1 MTAGELRRALEFL
14 RLADRAGRIERETRF
29 GPLVLTPERPLR
41 WDSNYLLVERP
52 GPTNELVAEAERAFA
67 EAGLGH
73 RKLSVPDEATGA
85 RLWAELPAAW
95 MRQRLLVMVRRRPP
109 EREPDLSVV
118 EEVDEASLRP
128 LRAEEMARQPW
139 GGDPEVVRQLLEAKR
154 AATATVEIR
163 FFAVLVD
170 GKPVSCA
177 DLYLAGGVAQVE
189 DVVTAPEHRNRGFA
203 SAVVLAAVRA
213 ADDAGAELVF
223 LVADED
229 DWPQQL
235 YRRLG
240 FDPIG
245 RTYEFVLTGQA

>member
-1 MTAGELRRALEFL
+1 VTADELRRALEFL

-52 GPTNELVAEAERAFA
+52 APTEDLVAEAERVFA

-73 RKLSVPDEATGA
+73 RKLSVPDEAAGA
-85 RLWAELPAAW
+85 RLLDELPPEW
-95 MRQRLLVMVRRRPP
+95 MRQRLLVMARRRPP
-109 EREPDLSVV
+109 DRQPDLSVV
-118 EEVDEASLRP
+118 QEVDEATLRP

-139 GGDPEVVRQLLEAKR
+139 GSDPEVRRQLLEAKR
-154 AATATVEIR
+154 AAADTLEIR

-170 GKPVSCA
+170 GEPASCA

-189 DVVTAPEHRNRGFA
+189 DVLTAPQHRNRGFA

-213 ADDAGAELVF
+213 ADEAGADLVF
-223 LVADED
+223 LVADEE

-245 RTYEFVLTGQA
+245 RTYEFVRT

>member
-1 MTAGELRRALEFL
+1 
-14 RLADRAGRIERETRF
+14 
-29 GPLVLTPERPLR
+29 VLTPERPLR
-41 WDSNYLLVERP
+41 WDSNYLLVQRP
-52 GPTNELVAEAERAFA
+52 GPTHELVAEAERVFA

-85 RLWAELPAAW
+85 KLRDELPAEW

-109 EREPDLSVV
+109 EREPDLSAV
-118 EEVDEASLRP
+118 EEVDEASLRQ

-139 GGDPEVVRQLLEAKR
+139 GGDPEVVRQLLEAR
-154 AATATVEIR
+154 RDAAGTVEIR
-163 FFAVLVD
+163 FFAALVD
-170 GKPVSCA
+170 GEPVSGA

-189 DVVTAPEHRNRGFA
+189 DVLTAPEHRNRGFG

-213 ADDAGAELVF
+213 ADEAGADLIF

-229 DWPQQL
+229 DWPERL